1 VRVVALGGSAAGP
14 NTGAGCAGF
23 LITGGDTSV
32 VIDLGPGTLLELR
45 KHVDYRALD
54 AIVIS
59 HYHLDHILD
68 LGALRFLAKYNPV
81 PMDRKIPL
89 WVPPGSGTRFAQWG
103 TVFGDPSEGDFLE
116 AVFDVAEYDPTQS
129 LAIGNLTIG
138 FVRTVH
144 PAPAWAMRVSGSDGG
159 DFGYTADTG
168 PAAMRD
174 LAEFFRGVALLTC
187 EATEPAD
194 PRPWNGSRGH
204 LTPGE
209 AGQLATAASAKTLM
223 LTHRWEELG
232 LERGADEAQST
243 FGSPVLTARPGLTI
257 FI

>member
-1 VRVVALGGSAAGP
+1 VKVVALGGSAAGP

-23 LITGGDTSV
+23 LITEGDTSV

-45 KHVDYRALD
+45 NHVDYRALS

-68 LGALRFLAKYNPV
+68 LAALRFLAKYNPV
-81 PMDRKIPL
+81 PMDGKIPL
-89 WVPPGSGTRFAQWG
+89 WVPPGSGDRFAQWG

-116 AVFDVAEYDPTQS
+116 AVFDVNEYDPVQS
-129 LAIGNLTIG
+129 LPIGVLSIS
-138 FVRTVH
+138 FARTVH
-144 PAPAWAMRVSGSDGG
+144 PVPAWAMRVSRTDGG

-168 PAAMRD
+168 PAALPD
-174 LAEFFRGVALLTC
+174 LVEFFWDIALLTS
-187 EATEPAD
+187 EATEP
-194 PRPWNGSRGH
+194 PEPTPWNGSRGH
-204 LTPGE
+204 LTPAE
-209 AGQLATAASAKTLM
+209 AGRLATGAGAKTLM

-232 LERGADEAQST
+232 LDRGAAEAQT
-243 FGSPVLTARPGLTI
+243 AFAGPVMIAQPGLTV

>member
-1 VRVVALGGSAAGP
+1 MRVVALGGSAAGP

-23 LITGGDTSV
+23 LVTEGGTSV

-45 KHVDYRALD
+45 KHVDYRSLS
-54 AIVIS
+54 AIVVS

-89 WVPPGSGTRFAQWG
+89 YVPPGSCNRFGQWG
-103 TVFGDPSEGDFLE
+103 SVFGDQAENEFLE
-116 AVFDVAEYDPTQS
+116 AVFDIGEYDPSQS
-129 LAIGNLTIG
+129 YAFGDISIC

-144 PAPAWAMRVSGSDGG
+144 PVPAWALRVAGLGGG

-168 PAAMRD
+168 PGAMLD
-174 LAEFFRGVALLTC
+174 LADFFRDVTLLTS
-187 EATEPAD
+187 EATEPPD
-194 PRPWNGSRGH
+194 PRPWNGARGH
-204 LTPGE
+204 LTPAE
-209 AGQLATAASAKTLM
+209 AGRLATDAGAKTLI

-232 LERGADEAQST
+232 LELGAAEAQTT
-243 FGSPVLTARPGLTI
+243 FAGPVMIARPGLTV